1 MAGYASS
8 IYYNYD
14 GTVLRLG
21 RGFIGSEGI
30 QYPPNWLEITN
41 DEDKL
46 AIGITIGAAP
56 PTLTFDSRFWF
67 GYDSDGNLIPRQ
79 FEDIGPDPVSG
90 VTTTGLRTQFEEE
103 QDRTAYNLLAPN
115 DWYVTRK
122 YERNV
127 DIPVGIA
134 SFRSEVIGITTQRQA
149 MILATT
155 DNGQLESL
163 VTGAGTS
170 SIVGYTTTLLPN
182 WPELSDYT

>member
-1 MAGYASS
+1 MFLLDGKQLRPGRPFTGT
-8 IYYNYD
+8 D
-14 GTVLRLG
+14 GT
-21 RGFIGSEGI
+21 
-30 QYPPNWLEITN
+30 QYPANWLRVTTLE
-41 DEDKL
+41 EKE
-46 AIGITIGAAP
+46 AIGITEVADPAP
-56 PTLTFDSRFWF
+56 YDGRFWW
-67 GYDSDGNLIPRQ
+67 GYDNDNNLIPRQ
-79 FEDIGPDPVSG
+79 FEDIGPDPISG

-103 QDRTAYNLLAPN
+103 QDQTAYGLLAPN

-155 DNGQLESL
+155 DNGQLQSL

-182 WPELSDYT
+182 YPRLEDYT

>member
-1 MAGYASS
+1 MAYTLDGKTLRVGRPFTGT
-8 IYYNYD
+8 D
-14 GTVLRLG
+14 GT
-21 RGFIGSEGI
+21 
-30 QYPPNWLEITN
+30 QYPGNWLGLSSDAEK
-41 DEDKL
+41 E
-46 AIGITIGAAP
+46 AIGIVITVELP
-56 PTLTFDSRFWF
+56 DYDSRFWF
-67 GYDSDGNLIPRQ
+67 GYDSDDNLIPRQ

-90 VTTTGLRTQFEEE
+90 VTTTGLRTQFEED
-103 QDRTAYNLLAPN
+103 QDRSAYGLLAPN

-127 DIPVGIA
+127 DIPVGIV
-134 SFRSEVIGITTQRQA
+134 SFRSEVIGITTQRQE